1 MILLNEKE
9 AEMDFAQYIEMVEN
23 KLRSSFD
30 ISKNYII
37 NDVQY
42 DLYAEF
48 HLRNEKYVAVK
59 NAVIYA
65 FENNEYCLIKHF
77 KNLNKTDY
85 INLTESMIQSVESI
99 VKPSNEH
106 MSSII
111 TGVMVADN
119 ISYDDL
125 EFIVEAV
132 RRFKFGKSFALG
144 FKGWADIRLMLV
156 SLDEGLIST
165 NKKGKEVSKVYSF

>member
-1 MILLNEKE
+1 
-9 AEMDFAQYIEMVEN
+9 MDFTQYIELVEN

-30 ISKNYII
+30 ISKNYVI

-77 KNLNKTDY
+77 EKLNKSDY
-85 INLTESMIQSVESI
+85 KNLTESMIQSVESI

-111 TGVMVADN
+111 TGVIVADD
-119 ISYDDL
+119 IPDDDL
-125 EFIVEAV
+125 EFFIEAV
-132 RRFKFGKSFALG
+132 RKF
-144 FKGWADIRLMLV
+144 
-156 SLDEGLIST
+156 
-165 NKKGKEVSKVYSF
+165 

>member
-1 MILLNEKE
+1 
-9 AEMDFAQYIEMVEN
+9 MDFTQYIEMVEN

-30 ISKNYII
+30 IAKDHVIG
-37 NDVQY
+37 DVQY

-77 KNLNKTDY
+77 ENLNKTDY
-85 INLTESMIQSVESI
+85 NDLTKSMIQSVESI

-111 TGVMVADN
+111 TGVIVADS
-119 ISYDDL
+119 IKEDDL
-125 EFIVEAV
+125 EFIAEAI
-132 RRFKFGKSFALG
+132 RKFKFGKSFALG

-165 NKKGKEVSKVYSF
+165 NKKGKEVSRVYSF